1 MLLGIMRQFPA
12 YTLAAARAESAEILR
27 LMEIER
33 LGTPEGGDGKV
44 G

>member
-12 YTLAAARAESAEILR
+12 YTLPMARAESAELLR
-27 LMEIER
+27 LLEIER
-33 LGTPEGGDGKV
+33 LGTPEGGDGPL